1 MTAETYAVG
10 PNRGPTIRSIA
21 SEILDVPT
29 IREHKLSALA
39 VTRQSVVLVRLLTS
53 DGVEGVGEASTLGG
67 PLWAEESVETI
78 KAVVDGYLAPAL
90 IGRPLSA
97 ARAARGAIDAAARR
111 NNAAKGAVETAL
123 WDALGKTLEAPV
135 HAFLGGAVRHEV
147 PALWALASG
156 DPEQEVDEALGM
168 IERGR
173 HTDFKI
179 KIGATSPEADVARL
193 QAVAQGIEGRGRL
206 AVVDA
211 NQGWDEPTA
220 DRWIPALDEIGVRL
234 LEQPLPAA
242 NLNGSAR
249 LATRHALPLL
259 ADESVFTPE
268 DAVAVGAARAADA
281 VSLKIV
287 KHGGLLGVMDVAAAA
302 RASGLG
308 LYGGCLL
315 ETSVGTAAQLHAY
328 AAVPRLDWG
337 TELFGPLIMT
347 EDLVTEPLVY
357 ADGALR
363 LPEGPGLGMTLD
375 EDKVA
380 RFRRPGTEARHA

>member
-1 MTAETYAVG
+1 MSDAPRAARAVG
-10 PNRGPTIRSIA
+10 PDQGPTIRSVA

-39 VTRQSVVLVRLLTS
+39 VTRQSVVLARVLTS

-78 KAVVDGYLAPAL
+78 KAVIDRYLTPAL
-90 IGRPLSA
+90 IGRPLGAVRA
-97 ARAARGAIDAAARR
+97 ARAAMDAAARR
-111 NNAAKGAVETAL
+111 NAAAKGAIETAL
-123 WDALGKTLEAPV
+123 WDALGKTLDAPV
-135 HAFLGGAVRHEV
+135 HAFLGGAVRQEA

-156 DPEQEVDEALGM
+156 DPAQEVEEALGM

-179 KIGATSPEADVARL
+179 KIGAQAPEADLARLRAVAR
-193 QAVAQGIEGRGRL
+193 GIEGRGRL

-211 NQGWDEPTA
+211 NQAWDEPTA
-220 DRWIPALDEIGVRL
+220 DRCIPALDEIGVRL

-242 NLNGSAR
+242 NLAGAAR
-249 LATRHALPLL
+249 LAARHALPLL

-268 DAVAVGAARAADA
+268 DAVAVGVARAADA

-302 RASGLG
+302 RA
-308 LYGGCLL
+308 
-315 ETSVGTAAQLHAY
+315 
-328 AAVPRLDWG
+328 
-337 TELFGPLIMT
+337 
-347 EDLVTEPLVY
+347 
-357 ADGALR
+357 
-363 LPEGPGLGMTLD
+363 
-375 EDKVA
+375 
-380 RFRRPGTEARHA
+380 